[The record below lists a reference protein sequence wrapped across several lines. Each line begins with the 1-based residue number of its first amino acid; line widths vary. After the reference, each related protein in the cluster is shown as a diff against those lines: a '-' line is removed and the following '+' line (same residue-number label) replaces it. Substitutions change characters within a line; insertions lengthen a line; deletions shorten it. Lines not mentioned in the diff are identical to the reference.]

1 MRQTT
6 PSPPAKPGFGE
17 ARRSHAVERRST
29 IVTPSTQALRL
40 AVTLLFAAMPHDAR
54 AQAPAASG
62 ASPEVRGGATIAAIA
77 SWLAV
82 DRTNL
87 DPDIGGDGP
96 NRLGAGVQAAA
107 HFWFR
112 GVTVGVEGSYAAAS
126 WTDSRPR
133 SLGPET
139 TFDFGETFALL
150 MGGVGWPRR
159 APAVVLKG
167 GVGFRSGSL
176 QRGEPP
182 DPGAEGD
189 RNRFVAAIGADV
201 AVVNA
206 RMVRPVITV
215 RYIRAAR
222 SPAEQS
228 AGLGSGTLRLGFG
241 IDLGQR

>member
-1 MRQTT
+1 MT
-6 PSPPAKPGFGE
+6 
-17 ARRSHAVERRST
+17 RST
-29 IVTPSTQALRL
+29 RGIRL
-40 AVTLLFAAMPHDAR
+40 AVTLLFAALPHGAT
-54 AQAPAASG
+54 AQTPAASDG
-62 ASPEVRGGATIAAIA
+62 PAELRGGATLAAIA
-77 SWLAV
+77 SWLSV

-107 HFWFR
+107 HLWFR
-112 GVTVGVEGSYAAAS
+112 GVTVGVEASRAAAS

-139 TFDFGETFALL
+139 TFDFGETYALL
-150 MGGVGWPRR
+150 MGGIGWPRR

-167 GVGFRSGSL
+167 GLGLRSGSL
-176 QRGEPP
+176 QRGGSP
-182 DPGAEGD
+182 DPRAEAD
-189 RNRFVAAIGADV
+189 RNRFVVAIGADV
-201 AVVNA
+201 AVVNT

-228 AGLGSGTLRLGFG
+228 AGLGSGTIRLGFG
-241 IDLGQR
+241 VDFGQR